1 MIVLHVQPVLN
12 QAIYMHF
19 RTDGVPEPLEDP
31 RAPSFLLLATYNTHS
46 TRTPFLPFQFIVP
59 YRGLVAPRKVTGYSY
74 NLSFPS
80 VFSI

>member
-31 RAPSFLLLATYNTHS
+31 RPPL
-46 TRTPFLPFQFIVP
+46 VP
-59 YRGLVAPRKVTGYSY
+59 VTC
-74 NLSFPS
+74 N
-80 VFSI
+80 IQHT